1 MWGCKQQ
8 IAFHQK
14 PLLLYLA
21 SSPLAIR
28 ALIAHEDGGGIDQ
41 PVYYISHTLKDAE
54 MCYQKAKKKVCL
66 AIVYATQ
73 RLQDAPYD

>member
-54 MCYQKAKKKVCL
+54 TCYQKAKKKGVSSNCL
-66 AIVYATQ
+66 CDTKASRCT
-73 RLQDAPYD
+73 L